1 MFMASQNSG
10 GSVSASG
17 ARSNSR
23 SSVPPVKCYHDDVAP
38 IRTVKVNCPTQG
50 RRFYGC
56 SHYPRTFGFFKWAD
70 EVDNVL
76 ELQMLAIEKDTK
88 ISELEYE
95 RDVLKGKVKKLKQ
108 STTELENQV
117 AELAI
122 ENTEKFHAMETVK
135 ADKKL
140 CIMLFMSW
148 VFFAFVILF
157 K

>member
-1 MFMASQNSG
+1 MFMASQNSS

-17 ARSNSR
+17 ARSRSR
-23 SSVPPVKCYHDDVAP
+23 SSVPPMKCYHDDVAP
-38 IRTVKVNCPTQG
+38 IRTVRVNCPTQG
-50 RRFYGC
+50 RRTCGY
-56 SHYPRTFGFFKWAD
+56 FKWAD

-76 ELQMLAIEKDTK
+76 ELQMLAIKKDTK

-108 STTELENQV
+108 STTEHENQV

-122 ENTEKFHAMETVK
+122 ENIEKFHTMETVK

-140 CIMLFMSW
+140 CIMLFMS
-148 VFFAFVILF
+148 
-157 K
+157 

>member
-1 MFMASQNSG
+1 MASQNSG
-10 GSVSASG
+10 DSLS
-17 ARSNSR
+17 
-23 SSVPPVKCYHDDVAP
+23 AP
-38 IRTVKVNCPTQG
+38 IRTVRLNCPTQG

-56 SHYPRTFGFFKWAD
+56 SHYPRTCGFFKWAD

-76 ELQMLAIEKDTK
+76 NLQMLAIEKDTK

-108 STTELENQV
+108 STTELEDQV

-122 ENTEKFHAMETVK
+122 ENTKKFHAMETVK
-135 ADKKL
+135 VDKKL

-148 VFFAFVILF
+148 VFFCFCDLV
-157 K
+157 

>member
-1 MFMASQNSG
+1 MASQNSG
-10 GSVSASG
+10 DFLSASG
-17 ARSNSR
+17 ARSRSR

-38 IRTVKVNCPTQG
+38 IGTRTC
-50 RRFYGC
+50 
-56 SHYPRTFGFFKWAD
+56 GFFKWAD

-76 ELQMLAIEKDTK
+76 DLQMLAIEKDTK

-108 STTELENQV
+108 TTTELEDQV

-148 VFFAFVILF
+148 VFFCFCDLV
-157 K
+157 

>member
-17 ARSNSR
+17 ARSRSR

-38 IRTVKVNCPTQG
+38 IRTVRVNCPTQG

-56 SHYPRTFGFFKWAD
+56 SHYPWAD

-122 ENTEKFHAMETVK
+122 ENTEKFHAMEIVK

-140 CIMLFMSW
+140 DDVMEEVL
-148 VFFAFVILF
+148 
-157 K
+157 

>member
-1 MFMASQNSG
+1 MLTLSL
-10 GSVSASG
+10 
-17 ARSNSR
+17 
-23 SSVPPVKCYHDDVAP
+23 
-38 IRTVKVNCPTQG
+38 
-50 RRFYGC
+50 
-56 SHYPRTFGFFKWAD
+56 
-70 EVDNVL
+70 DNVL

-140 CIMLFMSW
+140 DDVMEEVL
-148 VFFAFVILF
+148 
-157 K
+157 

>member
-1 MFMASQNSG
+1 FLHVYG
-10 GSVSASG
+10 VTKFWWFCVCI
-17 ARSNSR
+17 RSKIRSR

-38 IRTVKVNCPTQG
+38 IRTVRVNCPTQG

-56 SHYPRTFGFFKWAD
+56 SHYPRTCGFFKWAD
-70 EVDNVL
+70 EVDN
-76 ELQMLAIEKDTK
+76 
-88 ISELEYE
+88 
-95 RDVLKGKVKKLKQ
+95 DVLKGKVKKLKQ

-122 ENTEKFHAMETVK
+122 ENSEKFHAMETVK

-148 VFFAFVILF
+148 VVGGCDGLVE
-157 K
+157 

>member
-1 MFMASQNSG
+1 MASQNSG
-10 GSVSASG
+10 DSLSASG
-17 ARSNSR
+17 ARSRSR
-23 SSVPPVKCYHDDVAP
+23 SLVPPVKYYHDDVAL
-38 IRTVKVNCPTQG
+38 IRTVRVNCPTQG
-50 RRFYGC
+50 RSGQ
-56 SHYPRTFGFFKWAD
+56 
-70 EVDNVL
+70 VDNVL
-76 ELQMLAIEKDTK
+76 DLQMLTIEKDTK

-95 RDVLKGKVKKLKQ
+95 RDVLRGKVKKLKQ

-148 VFFAFVILF
+148 VVGGCDGLVEG
-157 K
+157 

>member
-1 MFMASQNSG
+1 FSILWRHKIL
-10 GSVSASG
+10 VVLVCI
-17 ARSNSR
+17 RSRSRSR

-38 IRTVKVNCPTQG
+38 IRTVRVNCPTQG

-56 SHYPRTFGFFKWAD
+56 SHYPRTCGFFKWAD

-76 ELQMLAIEKDTK
+76 DLQMLAIEKDTK

-95 RDVLKGKVKKLKQ
+95 RDVLKGK
-108 STTELENQV
+108 V

-148 VFFAFVILF
+148 VVGGCDGLVE
-157 K
+157 